1 MRRSLREAPPPVKP
15 GPARSRVHEWLI
27 RRIADF
33 LSRPT
38 GRYELRVANDL
49 ERLKQV
55 MRKGDVIL
63 VEGDQRV
70 SAVIKYLTQS
80 SWSHAALYIGDEF
93 LRRGDA
99 ECERAQE
106 AFGDEAGHLVVEA
119 LFEGV
124 VLSPLSKYVAYN
136 LRVCRPHGLRVEDCK
151 VILDEALAAVGW
163 RYDLRNILDL
173 AAHLVLATLFPGRYR
188 ARARR
193 LGSNAAGEVICTSLL
208 GRLFYR
214 VRFPVLPL
222 VTFPEGAETA
232 RRARRPA
239 GQRWLR
245 RAREPYRARFSNRHP
260 TLLTP
265 RDFDTSPYFDIVK
278 LSAVDDAPFDY
289 QRIVW
294 EDDPGA
300 EEEG

>member
-1 MRRSLREAPPPVKP
+1 MA
-15 GPARSRVHEWLI
+15 A
-27 RRIADF
+27 F

-38 GRYELRVANDL
+38 GRYELLAANDL
-49 ERLKQV
+49 ERLKRA
-55 MRKGDVIL
+55 MRKGDVLL

-80 SWSHAALYIGDEF
+80 SWSHAALYIGDEL
-93 LRRGDA
+93 LRRGG
-99 ECERAQE
+99 EERARAE
-106 AFGDEAGHLVVEA
+106 EDFGEEAGHLLVEA

-124 VLSPLSKYVAYN
+124 VISPLSKYVDYN
-136 LRVCRPHGLRVEDCK
+136 LRLCRPHGLRAEHCK
-151 VILDEALAAVGW
+151 RILSEALATVGW

-188 ARARR
+188 ARASR

-208 GRLFYR
+208 GRLFYG

-222 VTFPEGAETA
+222 VTFPEGAERA
-232 RRARRPA
+232 QHAASPAPRRWPWRR
-239 GQRWLR
+239 
-245 RAREPYRARFSNRHP
+245 REPYRARFSNRHP

-278 LSAVDDAPFDY
+278 FNAVDDSRFDY

-294 EDDPGA
+294 EEDPGA
-300 EEEG
+300 EEPG

>member
-1 MRRSLREAPPPVKP
+1 MPGSLREPPGAVKP
-15 GPARSRVHEWLI
+15 DAAGARDDDWLTQ
-27 RRIADF
+27 RIADF

-38 GRYELRVANDL
+38 GRYELRVPNDL
-49 ERLKQV
+49 ERLQRV
-55 MRKGDVIL
+55 LRKGDVLL

-80 SWSHAALYIGDEF
+80 SWSHAALYIGDEL
-93 LRRGDA
+93 LRRGG
-99 ECERAQE
+99 EQRERALE
-106 AFGDEAGHLVVEA
+106 AFGEDAGHLLVEA

-124 VLSPLSKYVAYN
+124 VVSPVAKYVDYN
-136 LRVCRPHGLRVEDCK
+136 LRLCRPHGLRPDDCK
-151 VILDEALAAVGW
+151 LVLAEALAAVGW

-173 AAHLVLATLFPGRYR
+173 AVHLVLAALFPGRYR
-188 ARARR
+188 ARVSR

-208 GRLFYR
+208 GRLFHR

-222 VTFPEGAETA
+222 VTFPEGAEPGA
-232 RRARRPA
+232 RTRRLA
-239 GQRWLR
+239 GGRFWR
-245 RAREPYRARFSNRHP
+245 RREPYRARFSRRHP

-278 LSAVDDAPFDY
+278 FNAVDDAHFDY

-294 EDDPGA
+294 EEDPA
-300 EEEG
+300 ADEVA

>member
-1 MRRSLREAPPPVKP
+1 MPGSLQEAPGAVKP
-15 GPARSRVHEWLI
+15 GAAGARDDDWLT

-38 GRYELRVANDL
+38 GRYELRVPNDL
-49 ERLKQV
+49 ERLQRAL
-55 MRKGDVIL
+55 RKGDVLL

-80 SWSHAALYIGDEF
+80 SWSHAALYIGDEL
-93 LRRGDA
+93 LRRGG
-99 ECERAQE
+99 EERVRALE
-106 AFGDEAGHLVVEA
+106 AFGEDAGHLLVEA

-124 VLSPLSKYVAYN
+124 VVSPVAKYLDYN
-136 LRVCRPHGLRVEDCK
+136 LRLCRPHGLRPEDCK
-151 VILDEALAAVGW
+151 VILGEALAAVGW

-173 AAHLVLATLFPGRYR
+173 AVHLVLATVFPGRYR
-188 ARARR
+188 ARVGR

-208 GRLFYR
+208 GRLFHR

-222 VTFPEGAETA
+222 VTFPEGAEPGG
-232 RRARRPA
+232 RARRQ
-239 GQRWLR
+239 GR
-245 RAREPYRARFSNRHP
+245 RPQFWRRREPYRARFSRRHP

-278 LSAVDDAPFDY
+278 FNAVDDAHFDY

-294 EDDPGA
+294 EEDPAA
-300 EEEG
+300 EA